1 MVSTAPEASS
11 SPPDEVPGDEVPGDE
26 VREADFRRRATSV
39 SAKGP
44 ALVVLGLAV
53 LIVLVGTIG
62 SALESGG
69 APVLTVHQVRLPDGS
84 VVHLTPATTALRSI
98 VSAGQ
103 PPADILGNLA
113 VPAGSRVVR
122 TLNISQ
128 NASQYDESV
137 DFSTDLSSQDVLS
150 VFHVLLPKQGWS
162 LSYTGSGAGHQ
173 AQQTEVLA
181 KHASGDGYYW
191 EAGVVVS
198 PTTPAGIT
206 PYSVEVFEIPDDT

>member
-1 MVSTAPEASS
+1 MVSTTPQVS
-11 SPPDEVPGDEVPGDE
+11 SPSPGGAQS
-26 VREADFRRRATSV
+26 ADPSRRATPA

-44 ALVVLGLAV
+44 ALIVLGLAV
-53 LIVLVGTIG
+53 LIVAVGTVG

-69 APVLTVHQVRLPDGS
+69 TAILAIRQVDLPDGS
-84 VVHLTPATTALRSI
+84 VVHLTPATTAMRSI

-113 VPAGSRVVR
+113 VPSGSRLVR

-137 DFSTDLSSQDVLS
+137 SFTTDLSSQDVVT
-150 VFHVLLPKQGWS
+150 VFHTLLPKQGWS
-162 LSYTGSGAGHQ
+162 LAYTGSAAGHQ

-181 KHASGDGYYW
+181 KHGSGDGYYW

-198 PTTPAGIT
+198 PTTPAGVT
-206 PYSVEVFEIPDDT
+206 SYSVEVFEVPDDT